1 MKTAKVLAGIL
12 LILLLADTV
21 FMIIALF
28 KGNMP
33 LIYTAGTILVLLFIL
48 SFIVIQNNKKA
59 AKEND
64 GENAV

>member
-59 AKEND
+59 VKEND

>member
-1 MKTAKVLAGIL
+1 MVLARIL

-59 AKEND
+59 VKEND